1 MCFSRN
7 ACTYLFTNISVQK
20 TNYEIIGKLRA
31 SVLCITVDIQRNL
44 SAPEFIGPIYTDVDY
59 YFICRVVYTDSLQ
72 VNFDVT
78 LTFDGQQL
86 PGGVVRSVSSTS
98 SLDVIF
104 TPQDFTGH
112 FGKTVWHRRVCI
124 LKYRSVSK

>member
-1 MCFSRN
+1 M
-7 ACTYLFTNISVQK
+7 LSV
-20 TNYEIIGKLRA
+20 
-31 SVLCITVDIQRNL
+31 SVPVARNL
-44 SAPEFIGPIYTDVDY
+44 SAPEFIGPISTDVDY
-59 YFICRVVYTDSLQ
+59 YFICHVVYTDSLE

-86 PGGVVRSVSSTS
+86 PGGVVKSVSSTS

-112 FGKTVWHRRVCI
+112 FGKTVWHHRIRI
-124 LKYRSVSK
+124 LKYCL

>member
-1 MCFSRN
+1 VN
-7 ACTYLFTNISVQK
+7 V
-20 TNYEIIGKLRA
+20 
-31 SVLCITVDIQRNL
+31 QRNI
-44 SAPEFIGPIYTDVDY
+44 SAPEFVGPIYTDVDY

-86 PGGVVRSVSSTS
+86 PGGVVKSVSSTS

-104 TPQDFTGH
+104 TPQDFAGH
-112 FGKTVWHRRVCI
+112 FGKTV
-124 LKYRSVSK
+124 